1 VPCVSSEKR
10 DLSSWRLATNAY
22 LRRDGS
28 LVLRRVASAL
38 AWAGG
43 APSAQRPRD
52 SLGVRWAPQVAE
64 ELTMH
69 PFAKLGVAREGPTQL
84 AQLATA
90 PAPVDTAKIPAEL
103 AVLGCMGAKQAGA
116 VETARVL
123 TALLTLECEMA
134 VRAELLALAP
144 VVAAKSPAELS
155 TLDCA
160 AAQQAGLVETA
171 RLQTALSTLY
181 CEMEVLAELPAQGP
195 VESAKSPQE
204 LSTLDCNPASAAEH
218 CPLQDLDVARGYP
231 QTRVEASE
239 GLPLLQSEERDPF
252 ESTH

>member
-10 DLSSWRLATNAY
+10 DLSSWRLATSAY

-103 AVLGCMGAKQAGA
+103 AVLDCMAAQQAGA
-116 VETARVL
+116 VPTATAR

-134 VRAELLALAP
+134 VLAELLA
-144 VVAAKSPAELS
+144 
-155 TLDCA
+155 
-160 AAQQAGLVETA
+160 QA
-171 RLQTALSTLY
+171 
-181 CEMEVLAELPAQGP
+181 P

>member
-10 DLSSWRLATNAY
+10 DLSSWRLATSAY

-52 SLGVRWAPQVAE
+52 SLGVRWAPQVVE
-64 ELTMH
+64 ESTMH
-69 PFAKLGVAREGPTQL
+69 PFAKLGVAREALTQL
-84 AQLATA
+84 AKLATGPTPRAQRALLTLECEMAVLAELLA
-90 PAPVDTAKIPAEL
+90 PAPVDTAKIPAGV
-103 AVLGCMGAKQAGA
+103 AVLDCVGTKQAGA
-116 VETARVL
+116 VPTATSR

-134 VRAELLALAP
+134 VLAKLLAQ
-144 VVAAKSPAELS
+144 V
-155 TLDCA
+155 
-160 AAQQAGLVETA
+160 
-171 RLQTALSTLY
+171 
-181 CEMEVLAELPAQGP
+181 P
-195 VESAKSPQE
+195 VESAKILQE

-218 CPLQDLDVARGYP
+218 CPLQDLDVARVCP